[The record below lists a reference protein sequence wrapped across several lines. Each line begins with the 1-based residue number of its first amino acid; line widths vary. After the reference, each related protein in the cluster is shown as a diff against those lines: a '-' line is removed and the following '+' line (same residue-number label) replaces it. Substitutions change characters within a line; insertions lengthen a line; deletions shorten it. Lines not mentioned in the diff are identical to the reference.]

1 MSLIKHIKKPFV
13 IAIDGPAGSGKGT
26 IAKLISKKLNLNYL
40 DSGAIYRVI
49 AFSAIINNIASDK
62 VLKLTSLVGTI
73 NMKFEGEDV
82 LLNNKVIT
90 DKIRSSEVSKFSSEI
105 AIHPE
110 LRNEILNLQR
120 SFNRGNGLVAE
131 GRDMTTVVFV
141 NADLKVYLDASP
153 YKRANRRYKQLIQK
167 GNNVNIQDLTSEI
180 EARDKRDTERKAS
193 PLKIADE
200 AKILNTDNLTI
211 GQTVDKIL
219 TFIN

>member
-1 MSLIKHIKKPFV
+1 
-13 IAIDGPAGSGKGT
+13 
-26 IAKLISKKLNLNYL
+26 
-40 DSGAIYRVI
+40 
-49 AFSAIINNIASDK
+49 
-62 VLKLTSLVGTI
+62 
-73 NMKFEGEDV
+73 MKFEGEDV

>member
-1 MSLIKHIKKPFV
+1 MKLPKIPYL

-49 AFSAIINNIASDK
+49 GFSAIINNIPSDQA
-62 VLKLTSLVGTI
+62 LKLISLVGSI

-82 LLNNKVIT
+82 LLDNNVIT
-90 DKIRSSEVSKFSSEI
+90 DKIRTSEVSKFSSEI
-105 AIHPE
+105 AVHPK
-110 LRNEILNLQR
+110 LRDEILNFQR
-120 SFNRGNGLVAE
+120 SFYRGNGLVAE

-153 YKRANRRYKQLIQK
+153 HERASRRYKQLKLK
-167 GNNVNIQDLTSEI
+167 GNNVNIQELTFEI
-180 EARDKRDTERKAS
+180 EARDKRDIERKTS
-193 PLKIADE
+193 PLKIADD
-200 AKILNTDNLTI
+200 AIILNTDDLTI

>member
-1 MSLIKHIKKPFV
+1 MRLPKIPYL

-153 YKRANRRYKQLIQK
+153 HERANRRYKQLIQK